1 MCILSMVDEIYW
13 NRFIV
18 ELDLFEFIWI
28 VKILLVNVRGVV
40 ILCVVGVFW
49 EYEK

>member
-1 MCILSMVDEIYW
+1 M
-13 NRFIV
+13 RFI
-18 ELDLFEFIWI
+18 EIDLLLDLFEFIWI

>member
-1 MCILSMVDEIYW
+1 MVDEIYW

-28 VKILLVNVRGVV
+28 VKILLVNVRDVV